1 MRHLDL
7 FSGIGGFALAAKT
20 VWGADYE
27 CAGFCDNNP
36 FCQAVL
42 KKRFPGV
49 PVFGDIRALG
59 SASLADGHGR
69 AGIEEINAGEA
80 WQQALGHVETGID
93 LITGGFPCQPFSQ
106 AGRRKGKADD
116 RYLWPEML
124 RVIKETQPR
133 WVLGENVAGII
144 SMALRQVLADLEA
157 AHYETRC
164 FVVPA
169 CAVNAP
175 HRRDRVWI
183 VAHRTGGRCK
193 EHGPQS
199 EQAANVGEHGMA
211 DAPDTASERN
221 KSLHDNGDARPDY
234 GESSNSWH
242 ENWPEVAAHL
252 CRVDDGLPARVDG
265 LELSKSRHRVE
276 RLKALGN
283 AIVPQVT
290 VEIMK
295 AIRDTDMKE
304 KQVR

>member
-183 VAHRTGGRCK
+183 VASRKSGRSWDCEQGGSPLGGDR
-193 EHGPQS
+193 
-199 EQAANVGEHGMA
+199 
-211 DAPDTASERN
+211 DASDTAGERN

-234 GESSNSWH
+234 GESSDSWH
-242 ENWPEVAAHL
+242 ENWPEVAARL
-252 CRVDDGLPARVDG
+252 CGMDDGLPARVDG

-304 KQVR
+304 EKVK

>member
-183 VAHRTGGRCK
+183 VASRAADDTMHAGLERGSTSRPSLSSEPDRGR
-193 EHGPQS
+193 
-199 EQAANVGEHGMA
+199 N
-211 DAPDTASERN
+211 
-221 KSLHDNGDARPDY
+221 
-234 GESSNSWH
+234 WH
-242 ENWPEVAAHL
+242 ENWPEVAARL
-252 CRVDDGLPARVDG
+252 CGMDDGLPARVDG